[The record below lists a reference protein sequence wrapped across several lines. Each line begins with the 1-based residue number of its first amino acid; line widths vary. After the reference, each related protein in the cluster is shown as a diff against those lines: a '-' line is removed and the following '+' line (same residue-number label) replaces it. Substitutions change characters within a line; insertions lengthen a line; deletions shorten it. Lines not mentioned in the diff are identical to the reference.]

1 MLEEVRKRDYI
12 ECPLIGGVRPAIE
25 TLDAWQRQD
34 CFPPGVHQL
43 VSREL
48 PGRAQL
54 MKALQQIAVRAP
66 DIEQPSF
73 LGQTHDIKEIPQHN
87 PRSWSAPLARIED
100 HRLRALAL
108 MIDVILG
115 VNLLGARL

>member
-1 MLEEVRKRDYI
+1 MLEEVRKRDYL

-66 DIEQPSF
+66 DIEQPPF
-73 LGQTHDIKEIPQHN
+73 LGQSHDIKEIAQQNH
-87 PRSWSAPLARIED
+87 RSWSAALGRIED
-100 HRLRALAL
+100 HRL
-108 MIDVILG
+108 
-115 VNLLGARL
+115 GAVAFM